1 MRVEFTVDSAETLHK
16 VASHTHKLTMSISLS
31 RKHLYVIIHHVSN
44 CFANM
49 LIKLSTEIEDNMN
62 SSVLSK
68 TLI

>member
-16 VASHTHKLTMSISLS
+16 VASHTHKLTMS
-31 RKHLYVIIHHVSN
+31 KYVIIHHVSN